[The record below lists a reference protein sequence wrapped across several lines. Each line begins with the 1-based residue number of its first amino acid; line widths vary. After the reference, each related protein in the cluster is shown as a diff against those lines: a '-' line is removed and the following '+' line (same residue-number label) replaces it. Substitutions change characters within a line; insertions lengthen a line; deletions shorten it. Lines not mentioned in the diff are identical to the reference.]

1 MSNDRF
7 SWSGQQFPKGFR
19 LLDVN
24 RIDDR
29 QPVTRSDLNQAK
41 LWTVAVLGDKFR
53 VEADHRT
60 VGDFVTELLQLFDR
74 IYGLVLQR
82 YA

>member
-1 MSNDRF
+1 MD
-7 SWSGQQFPKGFR
+7 G
-19 LLDVN
+19 
-24 RIDDR
+24 IDDR
-29 QPVTRSDLNQAK
+29 QRVTGGDLNQAE
-41 LWTVAVLGDKFR
+41 LWTVAVFGDKFR

-60 VGDFVTELLQLFDR
+60 VGDFVTELPQLVDR